1 MVEGVRECGNA
12 TCFFELEAP
21 ISIAAQATRHK
32 GVKQFGSLKSVD
44 SKFHQLKRCLSMATP
59 LTSSSWR
66 RPCPGKPWSICAF
79 LRRVNLGLSVPF
91 CAGAAAGRSAERA
104 RCQQGRP
111 AVGRR
116 AGRVAAEEAAAGSSH
131 RRGLGAR
138 HRPPLAAQLHRWCKS
153 RTRNISSLSHVELR
167 RLVSASARGFEAHS
181 MWKRHSCA
189 NLGLTAI
196 SMPALWVYACH
207 ESRRQTSIAL
217 IQVHPVV
224 EHSTIF
230 GGLLTSACQPPAG
243 ERIQH
248 QHCGGDGQAAWR
260 ERVAAHLRA
269 GAAGGRVHKQY
280 GHTAAQVA

>member
-1 MVEGVRECGNA
+1 
-12 TCFFELEAP
+12 
-21 ISIAAQATRHK
+21 
-32 GVKQFGSLKSVD
+32 
-44 SKFHQLKRCLSMATP
+44 
-59 LTSSSWR
+59 
-66 RPCPGKPWSICAF
+66 
-79 LRRVNLGLSVPF
+79 
-91 CAGAAAGRSAERA
+91 
-104 RCQQGRP
+104 
-111 AVGRR
+111 
-116 AGRVAAEEAAAGSSH
+116 
-131 RRGLGAR
+131 
-138 HRPPLAAQLHRWCKS
+138 
-153 RTRNISSLSHVELR
+153 
-167 RLVSASARGFEAHS
+167 